1 MITDLWVLVV
11 SPVERR
17 ERRWVREEEERGR
30 ERVGREEGWEGPA
43 RREER
48 SGEWRASRVLG
59 EEEEEGGGGGG
70 ERREGYK
77 RGGLSVPPHL

>member
-1 MITDLWVLVV
+1 MLSLTAMARSAMSTPSTSAASTSSIGSNLWVLVV

-17 ERRWVREEEERGR
+17 ERRWLRDEEERGR

-48 SGEWRASRVLG
+48 SGEWRASRVL
-59 EEEEEGGGGGG
+59 
-70 ERREGYK
+70 
-77 RGGLSVPPHL
+77 